1 VLAFQ
6 LFREGF
12 VTMKNL
18 GESGQALA
26 ETAIS
31 LSLLLILAMA
41 TMDFGYLFF
50 TKLTLQNAVRQA
62 NRYAVTGQCISGS
75 DGTCTQ
81 TRYNSIIATLQDNSL
96 GLLNSGNT
104 GDVSVTCTN
113 DGGGCPNNAGGPGD
127 LVTISVSYPYSFLSP
142 LLGTFF
148 SGHAYTI
155 GVSATSMN
163 EPFPPGAS

>member
-1 VLAFQ
+1 
-6 LFREGF
+6 
-12 VTMKNL
+12 MKKF
-18 GESGQALA
+18 GGDSGQALA

-31 LSLLLILAMA
+31 LSILLVLAMA
-41 TMDFGYLFF
+41 TIDFGYLFF

-62 NRYAVTGQCISGS
+62 DRYAVTGQCISGS

-96 GLLNSGNT
+96 GLLNAGNT

-127 LVTISVSYPYSFLSP
+127 LITISVSYPYSFLSP
-142 LLGTFF
+142 LLAAFF
-148 SGHAYTI
+148 PGHAFTV
-155 GVSATSMN
+155 GVSATSLN
-163 EPFPPGAS
+163 EPFPPSAS